1 MTDEIFEILRSAIT
15 LACNERIQ
23 TVPKLRVRLAKAY
36 PGKES
41 EVDSALQTWAAQARR
56 TG

>member
-15 LACNERIQ
+15 LASNERIQ
-23 TVPKLRVRLAKAY
+23 TVPKLRVRLATAY
-36 PGKES
+36 PGKEA
-41 EVDSALQTWAAQARR
+41 EIDSALQTWAAQARR